1 MRNLRRWEEIQIKR
15 KKLKKDVIN
24 CIKSLDLKDL
34 NIENIIEYIDYT
46 NKMRYSEK
54 ELISALLEIIKQNP
68 DLKL

>member
-1 MRNLRRWEEIQIKR
+1 MKENKQ
-15 KKLKKDVIN
+15 LKKDVID

-54 ELISALLEIIKQNP
+54 ELIRALLEIIKQNP
-68 DLKL
+68 DLKV

>member
-1 MRNLRRWEEIQIKR
+1 MIEYKTQ
-15 KKLKKDVIN
+15 KKEQLKKDVID

>member
-1 MRNLRRWEEIQIKR
+1 MLKNMLGMKENKQ
-15 KKLKKDVIN
+15 LKKDIID

>member
-1 MRNLRRWEEIQIKR
+1 MLSMKENKQ
-15 KKLKKDVIN
+15 LKKDVID

-54 ELISALLEIIKQNP
+54 ELIRALLEIIKQNP
-68 DLKL
+68 DLKV